1 MGYLG
6 RHKKMGEFDH
16 VLFDKM
22 GGVFDLNQKGSKLR
36 YNSFLTHKHMNVFA

>member
-22 GGVFDLNQKGSKLR
+22 GGVFDLNQKVINKDIIL
-36 YNSFLTHKHMNVFA
+36 F